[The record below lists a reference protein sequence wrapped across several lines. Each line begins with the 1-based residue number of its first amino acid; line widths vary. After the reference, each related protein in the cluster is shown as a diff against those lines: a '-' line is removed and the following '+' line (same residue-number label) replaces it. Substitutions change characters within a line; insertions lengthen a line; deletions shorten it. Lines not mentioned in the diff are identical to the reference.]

1 MDRRASKCFKF
12 QHYETDLTG
21 ALYDHHRRQKLQ
33 LFLVIQVNI
42 HSHLQITLAHRKG
55 LSVAT
60 VWYRPSSLP
69 AQGCSL
75 VHCRPTLCYELW
87 LLYCCLDLQCKSTPS
102 SLTSVDLPATLA
114 CTANKSFFFFFFKFS
129 DRKNRCGFERK
140 KSSRTKSWQ
149 TQCQHFHLCYS
160 PKGKGGV
167 LSHETEQ
174 CLLQAGQWSVV
185 ICISMTAERLTELS
199 FRYIINSYTFLIRI
213 WCLDIGLN
221 VISKIWE
228 VSIARYSHMGDN

>member
-60 VWYRPSSLP
+60 VWYRPGSLP

-114 CTANKSFFFFFFKFS
+114 CTANKSFFFFFLNFQIERIAVDLRERNHLEPRAGKHSVNIFTYATVPKEREESSLMRLNSAFS
-129 DRKNRCGFERK
+129 KQGSD
-140 KSSRTKSWQ
+140 Q
-149 TQCQHFHLCYS
+149 
-160 PKGKGGV
+160 
-167 LSHETEQ
+167 
-174 CLLQAGQWSVV
+174 
-185 ICISMTAERLTELS
+185 
-199 FRYIINSYTFLIRI
+199 
-213 WCLDIGLN
+213 
-221 VISKIWE
+221 
-228 VSIARYSHMGDN
+228 